1 MGILE
6 FLECFDPL
14 TEICVE
20 DATEVVFEGRAEDF
34 PEEKDKAYII
44 VPSRTNNRDGVIRLF
59 VSKQEY
65 LEKKCGQNK
74 IYVLDALL
82 AILYSVMRKNS
93 EAKQVFLTVV
103 EKAEDYN
110 EILQKWE
117 KAPEKEKEPLERKNR
132 GDGKLFWRKK
142 SIFFGK

>member
-44 VPSRTNNRDGVIRLF
+44 VPSRTR
-59 VSKQEY
+59 S
-65 LEKKCGQNK
+65 
-74 IYVLDALL
+74 
-82 AILYSVMRKNS
+82 RK
-93 EAKQVFLTVV
+93 
-103 EKAEDYN
+103 
-110 EILQKWE
+110 EILSWGQKTE
-117 KAPEKEKEPLERKNR
+117 TLK
-132 GDGKLFWRKK
+132 
-142 SIFFGK
+142 